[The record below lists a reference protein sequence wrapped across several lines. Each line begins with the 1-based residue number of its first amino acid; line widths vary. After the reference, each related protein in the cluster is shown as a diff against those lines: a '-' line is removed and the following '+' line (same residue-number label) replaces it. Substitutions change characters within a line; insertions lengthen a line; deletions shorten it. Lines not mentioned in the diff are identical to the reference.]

1 MTDVLF
7 LLIWCS
13 IAALTGS
20 LVGAFAGLVPGLHP
34 NTLATVFSGSS
45 YAVLALSAL
54 AVGFQM
60 PVDSGPL
67 LLGCFLIG
75 LLMAHSLTEII
86 PTAMLGITDDETIVS
101 LLPSQRLYCLGRA
114 DLAVESV
121 VIGGLGALLLFAI
134 LLLPTRWVMGAPI
147 QLYSSMKPYMGLL
160 LSGISGYVILSQR
173 GRNEITKSIAIFLL
187 SGMIGVAVLTV
198 QLPAL
203 ATNHLAGG
211 IWAVDS
217 STFLLPAFSGMFA
230 LPSLVFSGGARRKTD
245 IEMIVGEQIAGS
257 RMKPLLRSIF
267 PSMMVGWLPGIT
279 NAYATSFSM
288 ARRREETPALRSAYS
303 YLITYSATNIGGSL
317 QSILAMG
324 TILRFRNGTLEA
336 INGHIATEALTWL
349 DTLDPPTAI
358 LAFLWAACLGM
369 ISGAWLC
376 PILGRRMLSN
386 VERGRFHLLRPAVII
401 SLLIIAFVVSG
412 PIGLFVLFSCFLVG
426 AWAISISAPRVHLM
440 GFLLVPVIIYF
451 LVQ

>member
-1 MTDVLF
+1 MTDVL
-7 LLIWCS
+7 LLLACCS
-13 IAALTGS
+13 ITALLGS

-34 NTLATVFSGSS
+34 NTLATVFSGFPQ
-45 YAVLALSAL
+45 AALALSAL

-60 PVDSGPL
+60 PVDSGTL

-75 LLMAHSLTEII
+75 ILMAHSLTEII
-86 PTAMLGITDDETIVS
+86 PTAMLGITDDETVVS
-101 LLPSQRLYCLGRA
+101 LLPSQRLYGLGRA
-114 DLAVESV
+114 DLAIESV
-121 VIGGLGALLLFAI
+121 IIGGLGALLLFAI
-134 LLLPTRWVMGAPI
+134 LLLPTRWLMGTPA
-147 QLYSSMKPYMGLL
+147 QLYSSMKPFMGLL
-160 LSGISGYVILSQR
+160 LLGISGYVILSQR
-173 GRNEITKSIAIFLL
+173 DRNEITKSIAIFFL
-187 SGMIGVAVLTV
+187 SGMIGIAVLTA

-211 IWAVDS
+211 IWKVDS

-230 LPSLVFSGGARRKTD
+230 LPSLVFSGGPNRDKT
-245 IEMIVGEQIAGS
+245 IEMIAGEQIVGS
-257 RMKPLLRSIF
+257 RMKPLLRSIL

-288 ARRREETPALRSAYS
+288 ARRREDTHVVRSAYS

-336 INGHIATEALTWL
+336 INGHVAKEALTWF

-358 LAFLWAACLGM
+358 LAFLWAACVAM
-369 ISGAWLC
+369 IFGAWLC

-386 VERGRFHLLRPAVII
+386 IECGKFRLLRPAVILL
-401 SLLIIAFVVSG
+401 LLILAFIVSG

-426 AWAISISAPRVHLM
+426 AWAISIGAPRVHLM

-451 LVQ
+451 LIQ